1 MAWLRFVGITFNLF
15 GVLFI
20 IGTIGAI
27 LVGVLLGAP
36 TDFSTPETS
45 TIFGILFGMM
55 GTLGALVSFFAAMIM
70 FFFGAVALGLR
81 RLIIDTGALRAA
93 IGSLASKARDS
104 KAPLPV
110 GEGLG

>member
-15 GVLFI
+15 GALFV
-20 IGTIGAI
+20 IGALVAI
-27 LVGVLLGAP
+27 LVGALLGAP

-55 GTLGALVSFFAAMIM
+55 GTIGALASFFAAMIM

-81 RLIIDTGALRAA
+81 RMMIDTHAMRVALELGA
-93 IGSLASKARDS
+93 SEASAR
-104 KAPLPV
+104 KAPLPM